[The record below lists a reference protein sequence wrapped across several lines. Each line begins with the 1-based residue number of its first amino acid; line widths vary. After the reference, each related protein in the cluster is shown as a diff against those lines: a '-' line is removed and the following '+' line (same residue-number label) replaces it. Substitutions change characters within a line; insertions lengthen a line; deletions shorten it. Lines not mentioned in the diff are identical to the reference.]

1 MTTGEFIAKVWQLF
15 GVAGF
20 TSIAAWAASAVLL
33 AAGALRLVQDA
44 GTERIEGAGARS
56 RRRGRVYLA
65 ALLLA
70 VTGYAASK
78 INSAKVD
85 TYRDDPEEVKAILAA
100 KRKEQ
105 ADKELPKEREGAA
118 PVRFAEDGRYDRY
131 DLAGVKGGKKWVGE
145 RGGDRDG
152 SDDAGKDDPG
162 QEGVGKEGVGKDDAG
177 KEGVGKEGTGEEA
190 AGKDDTGEEGSGT
203 EDDVPDYKKRGKQER
218 KAGRKRSEG
227 AVAEGEREGDDKAP
241 PPLTPL
247 LDAVEESFVHL
258 PRADVYL
265 ANRLDVV
272 NLNAAVAVLLAAAAL
287 ALFDYLRRFNSTD
300 AQLLPLPLAALPRPV
315 PSLVGYLSPTAH
327 AVCIAPGDREG
338 LAARLAR
345 AVRRGQTFIY
355 FGERDPW
362 PGDALPRLPFGLW
375 GLSKIACSDAE
386 EPGSE
391 FVFESA
397 WFGRYCF
404 VVEGEKLSRAMLDGL
419 RSFLSAR
426 QTTRARARAPVNI
439 AWDHDS
445 PPGRELLD
453 ELVFLCRETN
463 FRLLVASRGECPAD
477 LAPLFDEIVPGGGG
491 GGTKLEG

>member
-1 MTTGEFIAKVWQLF
+1 MTTGEFIAKLWQLF
-15 GVAGF
+15 GVSGCA
-20 TSIAAWAASAVLL
+20 SIAAWIASAVLL
-33 AAGALRLVQDA
+33 AAGA
-44 GTERIEGAGARS
+44 RS
-56 RRRGRVYLA
+56 RRRGRMYLA

-70 VTGYAASK
+70 LTGYAASK

-85 TYRDDPEEVKAILAA
+85 TYRDDPEEIKAILAA

-105 ADKELPKEREGAA
+105 AAKELPKEREGAA

-145 RGGDRDG
+145 RDESKDG

-162 QEGVGKEGVGKDDAG
+162 EERAG
-177 KEGVGKEGTGEEA
+177 KEGAGKKAADKEGA
-190 AGKDDTGEEGSGT
+190 GT

-218 KAGRKRSEG
+218 KGGTKRSEG

-241 PPLTPL
+241 PSLGPL
-247 LDAVEESFVHL
+247 LDAVEEEIVYL

-272 NLNAAVAVLLAAAAL
+272 NLNAALAVLLAAAAL
-287 ALFDYLRRFNSTD
+287 VLFDYLRRFNSTD

-327 AVCIAPGDREG
+327 AVCIAPGDRDG
-338 LAARLAR
+338 IAARLAR

-404 VVEGEKLSRAMLDGL
+404 VVEGEALSRGMLDGL
-419 RSFLSAR
+419 RRFLSAR
-426 QTTRARARAPVNI
+426 QATRARARAPVNI

-463 FRLLVASRGECPAD
+463 FRLLVSSRGECPTD
-477 LAPLFDEIVPGGGG
+477 LAPLFDEIVPGGGSRR
-491 GGTKLEG
+491 TKSGA

>member
-1 MTTGEFIAKVWQLF
+1 MTTGDFIAKLWQLF
-15 GVAGF
+15 GVAG
-20 TSIAAWAASAVLL
+20 TASIVAWIASAVLL
-33 AAGALRLVQDA
+33 A
-44 GTERIEGAGARS
+44 AGARS

-70 VTGYAASK
+70 LTGYAASK
-78 INSAKVD
+78 INSARVD
-85 TYRDDPEEVKAILAA
+85 TYRDDPEELKAILEA

-105 ADKELPKEREGAA
+105 AAKELPKEREGAA

-145 RGGDRDG
+145 RGGSNDG
-152 SDDAGKDDPG
+152 SEGAGKDSPG
-162 QEGVGKEGVGKDDAG
+162 EEGAGTEGAGKKAAGKEGVGKDGAG
-177 KEGVGKEGTGEEA
+177 KESAEKEGVGK
-190 AGKDDTGEEGSGT
+190 DDTGREGAGEEGTGT

-218 KAGRKRSEG
+218 KAGKKRSEG

-247 LDAVEESFVHL
+247 LDAVEEEIVYL

-272 NLNAAVAVLLAAAAL
+272 NLYAAAAVLLAAAAL
-287 ALFDYLRRFNSTD
+287 ALFDYLRRFNGTD

-315 PSLVGYLSPTAH
+315 PSFVGYLSPTAH
-327 AVCIAPGDREG
+327 AVCIASGDRDG
-338 LAARLAR
+338 ITARLAR

-362 PGDALPRLPFGLW
+362 PGEALPRLPFGLW
-375 GLSKIACSDAE
+375 GLSKIACSDAR

-404 VVEGEKLSRAMLDGL
+404 VVEGEKLSRGMIDGL
-419 RSFLSAR
+419 RRFLSGR
-426 QTTRARARAPVNI
+426 QATRARAQAPVNV

-445 PPGRELLD
+445 PPGRKLLD

-463 FRLLVASRGECPAD
+463 FRLLVSSRDECPAD
-477 LAPLFDEIVPGGGG
+477 LAPLFDEIVPGGGSRTKSG
-491 GGTKLEG
+491 G